1 MVMFGVRFRV
11 SYRFRVG
18 VWVRF
23 RVRTLERVLGG
34 VLLPRGVIVRGI
46 NDRR

>member
-1 MVMFGVRFRV
+1 MFGVRFRV

-34 VLLPRGVIVRGI
+34 GVITQGG
-46 NDRR
+46 NCQGDK